1 MANVYSPHTTG
12 VRYARREPHDHHP
25 PSPPP
30 GRSLAKPS
38 PHVGPSALLRRLLVG
53 GGPPVAGAPCRY
65 DELDVMEHYVILQRM
80 AAERFAEAK
89 AA

>member
-1 MANVYSPHTTG
+1 MLFKAVCL
-12 VRYARREPHDHHP
+12 ARWR
-25 PSPPP
+25 
-30 GRSLAKPS
+30 AI
-38 PHVGPSALLRRLLVG
+38 
-53 GGPPVAGAPCRY
+53 AGRY